1 MSASWI
7 RFLDLMIVSIWLATG
22 CAKGMNP
29 EGKVDVGGSCVLNS
43 DCNQALVCTWDK
55 CHDACHTSVDCPAGQ
70 SCVVAADQ
78 STVCQLTIET
88 HCLYASDCP
97 TALICAVDQQC
108 RNQCQGNVDC
118 TPGQTCTTTNTCAE
132 PKQVDSNNNL
142 IGTVSGAGGSGGALG
157 SGGTGGSSGH
167 DAAIP
172 DGPAQVLV
180 MVNSSALDFGSVDVG
195 QTSTTPRSV
204 TVTNLGPATSLTPQ
218 IIQPSPFSLAGSMC
232 TTLPASGTC
241 TISVS
246 FTPDHTGPA
255 AGTLVVAGSVM
266 VSLTGV
272 GSPPADFTQTD
283 HVDLGTI
290 LVGATVSGK
299 VTVTAT
305 NPLMDLLCS
314 VSSAGNIKA
323 DPTTATCPTAAPG
336 ALAKSASCFFWFT
349 FSSATAGAK
358 TGDEVVCVA
367 GSVTKITSVTAMV
380 VSGAKLVVTPA
391 APQVAATTG
400 KSNTVTVMVANGG
413 GAPTGAITAA
423 ITPANPEF
431 VVSGTTCAVGL
442 LPLGTCTVTVT
453 FQPVTDGT
461 KTAIL
466 ALTDGS
472 APAGTL
478 PTAATITGVATGSAQ
493 PTITGGPDLGT
504 VVLGETG
511 TPVTFTIKNS
521 GGTDATG
528 VTVTSNN
535 TAFVIGNDGCTG
547 MTIPRMT
554 GSCTFTVTFAP
565 PASGLPGVYTGLL
578 AGSGIGS
585 NPFNLPITATAVKP
599 AVLTI
604 TPNPLVF
611 EGIPVGTQS
620 GDKILTVT
628 NTGGAST
635 GALTVPSALG
645 NGFVISE
652 NTCSA
657 PLLPAQS
664 CTIAVRFSPV
674 VVSQATWTFQ
684 VIFGPGVFATAMLA
698 GAGV

>member
-1 MSASWI
+1 
-7 RFLDLMIVSIWLATG
+7 
-22 CAKGMNP
+22 
-29 EGKVDVGGSCVLNS
+29 
-43 DCNQALVCTWDK
+43 
-55 CHDACHTSVDCPAGQ
+55 
-70 SCVVAADQ
+70 
-78 STVCQLTIET
+78 VCQLTIET

-97 TALICAVDQQC
+97 TTLICAVDQQC

-157 SGGTGGSSGH
+157 SGGTGGASGQ

-172 DGPAQVLV
+172 DGPAQVSV
-180 MVNSSALDFGSVDVG
+180 MVNSSMLDFGSVDVG

-204 TVTNLGPATSLTPQ
+204 MVTNLGPATSLSPQ
-218 IIQPSPFSLAGSMC
+218 ITGSSFSLAANTC
-232 TTLPASGTC
+232 TALPVNGNC

-246 FTPDHTGPA
+246 FTPTHAGPA
-255 AGTLVVAGSVM
+255 AETLVVASAVM
-266 VSLTGV
+266 VSLSGV
-272 GSPPADFTQTD
+272 GSLPADFTQND
-283 HVDLGTI
+283 HIDLGTI

-299 VTVTAT
+299 VTVTAA
-305 NPLMDLLCS
+305 NPLTDLLCS

-323 DPTTATCPTAAPG
+323 DPTTTTCPTAAPG
-336 ALAKSASCFFWFT
+336 ALAKSASCFFGFT
-349 FSSATAGAK
+349 FSSATAGVK
-358 TGDEVVCVA
+358 TGDEVICNA
-367 GSVTKITSVTAMV
+367 GNVTKITSITAVV
-380 VSGAKLVVTPA
+380 VSGARLIITPA
-391 APQVAATTG
+391 APQIAVTTG

-413 GAPTGAITAA
+413 GSPSGAITAA

-442 LPLGTCTVTVT
+442 LPLGTCSVTVT

-511 TPVTFTIKNS
+511 TPVTFTIKNT
-521 GGTDATG
+521 GGTDAAG
-528 VTVTSNN
+528 VGVASNN
-535 TAFVIGNDGCTG
+535 SAFVLGNDGCTG
-547 MTIPRMT
+547 MTLTRIT
-554 GSCTFTVTFAP
+554 GSCTFTVTFTP
-565 PASGLPGVYTGLL
+565 PETGLPGAYNGLL
-578 AGSGIGS
+578 TASYVGG

-611 EGIPVGTQS
+611 DGIPVGTQS
-620 GDKILTVT
+620 GDKKLTVT
-628 NTGGAST
+628 NTGGSST

-645 NGFVISE
+645 NGFAISA